1 MYKCACTSLRYQ
13 RRCRIRDLR
22 RVFVRALISSIR
34 YFTITLY
41 DTQFRTNL
49 LTFTRANSRRYSSKQ
64 ACTYASYIYMREDE
78 FAAILITRLSGAS
91 KHKFWPN
98 VLACA
103 RAHMCILFLQIDIDP
118 WLRCGS
124 LHASR
129 LNDRLLL
136 TSVTCVHVSEKY
148 YIVAR
153 IRIPVTVY

>member
-49 LTFTRANSRRYSSKQ
+49 LTFTRANSRRYSSKR

-78 FAAILITRLSGAS
+78 FAAILITRLSGAG
-91 KHKFWPN
+91 KHKFRPS
-98 VLACA
+98 VRRALA
-103 RAHMCILFLQIDIDP
+103 R
-118 WLRCGS
+118 
-124 LHASR
+124 
-129 LNDRLLL
+129 
-136 TSVTCVHVSEKY
+136 TCVYFFSRS
-148 YIVAR
+148 IS
-153 IRIPVTVY
+153 IRGCGVVRCTPAD